1 MLSGIRLLSQ
11 VNGVVLVYQE
21 PAEAANPRQRWRL
34 YQFKGGKPFQARMR
48 GHFLVQF
55 DPLIRRRKTSHLPAA
70 DQGRRLCY
78 ATSSFDAAQ
87 YTRQFELL
95 GLKESKGK
103 QPQLP
108 ASFEAD
114 IGPLQDP
121 LPIHRQSVYLFGR
134 ERRVADIPTDHPSC
148 SKQHSV
154 LQFRRVRSH
163 RPDEHFAV
171 SSCRFLVSLAMLL
184 LPDSQSNCM
193 SPRVC
198 CAAPHMTPTSV
209 NGPS

>member
-1 MLSGIRLLSQ
+1 M
-11 VNGVVLVYQE
+11 VLIYQE

-34 YQFKGGKPFQARMR
+34 YQFKGGKPFQARTR
-48 GHFLVQF
+48 GHSCCVLPRWPGSTRRNTCQ
-55 DPLIRRRKTSHLPAA
+55 PLTKGGA
-70 DQGRRLCY
+70 Y

-95 GLKESKGK
+95 GLEDSKGK
-103 QPQLP
+103 QPQPP

-154 LQFRRVRSH
+154 LQFRCVRSCRSH
-163 RPDEHFAV
+163 EHFAV
-171 SSCRFLVSLAMLL
+171 MSCRFLVSLAMLL
-184 LPDSQSNCM
+184 FSRLSNKLH
-193 SPRVC
+193 V
-198 CAAPHMTPTSV
+198 A
-209 NGPS
+209 